1 MQFEPLSN
9 IVIGVGL
16 LIHKTL
22 GPGLLESSYEACM
35 AYELTSRGILVER
48 QRPLPL
54 HYKGVRLDCG
64 YRLDMV
70 VADQIVL
77 ELKAVEKLEA
87 IHEAQLLTYLRL
99 SGYRVGLLMNFN
111 VLMFKDGLKR
121 IVN

>member
-111 VLMFKDGLKR
+111 VLMFKDGMKR